1 MIRELQTIKDV
12 LVSVCENTYHYQA
25 PEGSK
30 LEKYIVW
37 QEESEF
43 ARLMGDGDKMEV
55 RLQGSIDLFT
65 KTEYDP
71 LTEQIEAAFKAAHIY
86 IEHTWTHFEEDTGYI
101 HYEWIWRYDGTV

>member
-1 MIRELQTIKDV
+1 MIQQLQTIKDI

-25 PEGSK
+25 PEGSRF
-30 LEKYIVW
+30 EKFIVW
-37 QEESEF
+37 QEESEY

-65 KTEYDP
+65 KDEYDP

-86 IEHTWTHFEEDTGYI
+86 IEYTRTFFEDDTGYT
-101 HYEWIWRYDGTV
+101 HYEWVWRI